1 MEIKYATDNDISLS
15 KIKGGEV
22 FEFDTELFMKTDNI
36 SYIDSFEK
44 RYEWNCVKL
53 ADGVNYFI
61 PLSVVV
67 KKVKASVVVEE

>member
-22 FEFDTELFMKTDNI
+22 FEFDTELFMKTDDI
-36 SYIDSFEK
+36 SYIDSSEK

-53 ADGVNYFI
+53 ADGVNCFI
-61 PLSVVV
+61 PLSVVA